1 MSFLHSYSAAKA
13 SIALL
18 LATALAFTALPSGA
32 ADLESEIAELR
43 KEQEQVEEQEKT
55 KAREVEVAT
64 ATFDEL
70 SEALGVLT
78 AEVNEQETK
87 LASAEAELDL
97 AEANFIE
104 ATGAVQQQQQQ
115 IDKLEEQVQEQAI
128 SAFVGNDEFHPNP
141 LLNDVEPNA
150 AVRRRQLV
158 LSVTRQDI
166 DLGESLKGAYEELA
180 VQQAVADQAAKDA
193 ERVRAEIE
201 DGLVAL
207 ETAKEEQAALT
218 EEANARLDSRLIEL
232 ALLEEMGQ
240 ELDSNIKSKSDELA
254 RQLAAAAARRAAAAA
269 TGTGSSGPRPTY
281 PSSDEIVKVGVF
293 WVHEDIANNL
303 EKLLA
308 HAASDGITLKGWG
321 YRDHQRQIEL
331 RRSHCGSSD
340 YAIWRMPSSQCRPPT
355 ARPGFSQH
363 EQGKAIDFTLNGA
376 SIGSRSSAGY
386 KWLNAH
392 ASKYGLYNL
401 PSEPWH
407 WSVNGR

>member
-1 MSFLHSYSAAKA
+1 MSFLHSDKAAKA
-13 SIALL
+13 TLALL
-18 LATALAFTALPSGA
+18 MALALAFTALPSDA
-32 ADLESEIAELR
+32 ADLESEITELR
-43 KEQEQVEEQEKT
+43 KEQEQVAEQEKV

-70 SEALGVLT
+70 SDALAVLT
-78 AEVNEQETK
+78 SEVNDQEVK
-87 LASAEAELDL
+87 LASAEAELEL

-115 IDKLEEQVQEQAI
+115 IDKLEDQVQEQAI

-158 LSVTRQDI
+158 LSVTQQDI
-166 DLGESLKGAYEELA
+166 DLGESLKAAYEELA

-193 ERVRAEIE
+193 ERVRAEIKE
-201 DGLVAL
+201 GLILL
-207 ETAKEEQAALT
+207 EAAKDEQASLT
-218 EEANARLDSRLIEL
+218 EEANARLDARLTEL
-232 ALLEEMGQ
+232 ALLEEMGE
-240 ELDSNIKSKSDELA
+240 ELDSSIKSKSDELA
-254 RQLAAAAARRAAAAA
+254 RQLAAAAARRAAAA
-269 TGTGSSGPRPTY
+269 GSSGPRPTY
-281 PSSDEIVKVGVF
+281 PSSDEIVKVGLF
-293 WVHEDIANNL
+293 WVHEDIADNL
-303 EKLLA
+303 QKLLN
-308 HAASDGITLKGWG
+308 HAASDGITFKGWG

-331 RRSHCGSSD
+331 RRSHCGSSE

-363 EQGKAIDFTLNGA
+363 EQGKAIDFTYNGA
-376 SIGSRSSAGY
+376 SIGTRSSPGY

-392 ASKYGLYNL
+392 AHKYGLYNL

>member
-1 MSFLHSYSAAKA
+1 MSFLHSYKAAKA
-13 SIALL
+13 TIALL
-18 LATALAFTALPSGA
+18 LALALAFTALPSGA
-32 ADLESEIAELR
+32 ADLESEISELR
-43 KEQEQVEEQEKT
+43 KEQEQVEEQEKA

-70 SEALGVLT
+70 SDALGVLT
-78 AEVNEQETK
+78 AEVNNQETK
-87 LASAEAELDL
+87 LSSAEAELGL

-115 IDKLEEQVQEQAI
+115 IDTLEEQVQEQAI

-158 LSVTRQDI
+158 LSVTQQDI

-201 DGLVAL
+201 QGLISL
-207 ETAKEEQAALT
+207 ETAKDEQAALT
-218 EEANARLDSRLIEL
+218 EEANARLDSRLTEL
-232 ALLEEMGQ
+232 ALLEEMGE
-240 ELDSNIKSKSDELA
+240 ELDSDIKSKSDELA
-254 RQLAAAAARRAAAAA
+254 RQLAAAAARRAAASAS
-269 TGTGSSGPRPTY
+269 TGSSGPRPTY

-293 WVHEDIANNL
+293 WVHEDIADNL

-331 RRSHCGSSD
+331 RRAHCGSSE